1 MNEADFLIR
10 GILKKEN
17 IRFSFAD
24 TTSTVTKGIK
34 IHDTDPV
41 ASRIFA
47 EALTSAALLSPLLE
61 GAEKYSIRWEYPH
74 GTLQGIIADVNAA
87 NNVRGFIKQPYLM
100 DKNQNEDEIFGKQD
114 GFVAITKSQNGKVL
128 NSGKS
133 RAGLANPA
141 ADTAFFFSV
150 SDQIETEIIVAIS
163 FNADPKK
170 PVKRCCGLLLQ
181 AMPDC
186 KLELLETYRNHMNT
200 EKFRELLLQEMPLE
214 KQLWALLDFISG
226 EKNDSVYEFGASPA
240 YVCSCSPEKMKQ
252 ALTTLGKDEL
262 KKIFQKSETS
272 PKITCQFCH
281 KTYSFKKEDL
291 KRILLDFFELS

>member
-1 MNEADFLIR
+1 MNETDFLIR
-10 GILKKEN
+10 GLLQKEN

-24 TTSTVTKGIK
+24 TTCTVTQGIR

-41 ASRIFA
+41 ASKIFA

-61 GAEKYSIRWEYPH
+61 GAEKYSIRWDYPH

-87 NNVRGFIKQPYLM
+87 DNVRGFIKQPYLM
-100 DKNQNEDEIFGKQD
+100 NEDHSLDDIFGKQD
-114 GFVAITKSQNGKVL
+114 GFVAITKSQNGKIL

-141 ADTAFFFSV
+141 ADAAFFFSV
-150 SDQIETEIIVAIS
+150 SDQIETEIMVSVS
-163 FNADPKK
+163 FNADPLK

-186 KLELLETYRNHMNT
+186 DLKLLEAYRNRMNT
-200 EKFRELLLQEMPLE
+200 DEFKELLLQEMPVE
-214 KQLWALLDFISG
+214 KQLWTLLKFISG
-226 EKNDSVYEFGASPA
+226 EEKDNINYEFGTSPG
-240 YVCSCSPEKMKQ
+240 YICSCSSAKMKQ

-262 KKIFQKSETS
+262 EKIFEQSDTT

-281 KTYSFKKEDL
+281 KQYSFKKS
-291 KRILLDFFELS
+291 EL